1 MKLKTILKI
10 TNGKIINNASD
21 KVKIRKIQ
29 IDSRKV
35 KKNDLFIAII
45 GENKDGHDYINDA
58 IKLGAN
64 AIICEKDLNIETNI
78 PIIKVTSTV
87 KTLGSLALANR
98 VKNKSIPLIAI
109 TGSCGKTTT
118 KELISLILSKKYNV
132 LKNEGS
138 LNNHLGLPM
147 TLLDLNDRYDVAVL
161 EMGMNHENEISY
173 LSNIA
178 LPNYGIITNIGSS
191 HIGNLGSKKNILKA
205 KMEITNGI
213 SNGTLIVN
221 GEDKYLKKVKY
232 KNIIKVKND
241 AYDLN
246 YEFNKTTFKL
256 NIDNKEYSFNF
267 NVPGKHLIMD
277 ILIAI
282 KVGILFNVEIKDI
295 ISSIYE
301 YRSINGRLNIIEKE
315 ELTIIDDA
323 YNSSFESLIGSLSLL
338 NKETHNIVIL
348 GDILELGNKSYKIH
362 KKINK
367 KLKKFPIEHLLLI
380 GEYTKVING
389 IHFEDLDSLLS
400 YLYKILEP
408 NSVVLIKG
416 SSKMNLKYIVD
427 DLVIKKSRN

>member
-10 TNGKIINNASD
+10 TNGKIINNVDA
-21 KVKIRKIQ
+21 KEKIRKIQ

-35 KKNDLFIAII
+35 KKNDLFIAIV
-45 GENKDGHDYINDA
+45 GKNKDGHDYINDA
-58 IKLGAN
+58 IKAGAN
-64 AIICEKDLNIETNI
+64 AIICEKNINIETDI
-78 PIIKVTSTV
+78 PIIKVTSTINA
-87 KTLGSLALANR
+87 LGSLALANR
-98 VKNKSIPLIAI
+98 IKNKNIPLIAI

-147 TLLDLNDRYDVAVL
+147 TLLDLNDKYDVAVL

-205 KMEITNGI
+205 KMEITDGI
-213 SNGTLIVN
+213 SNGILIVN

-241 AYDLN
+241 AYDLS
-246 YEFNKTTFKL
+246 YEFSQTTFKL
-256 NIDNKEYSFNF
+256 NIDNKEYSIKF

-277 ILIAI
+277 VLLAI
-282 KVGILFNVEIKDI
+282 KVGLLFNVEVEDI
-295 ISSIYE
+295 ISSIDE
-301 YRSINGRLNIIEKE
+301 YRAVNGRLNIILKD

-323 YNSSFESLIGSLSLL
+323 YNSSFESLMGSLSLL
-338 NKETHNIVIL
+338 NKKTHNIVIL
-348 GDILELGNKSYKIH
+348 GDILELGDKSYKIH

-367 KLKKFPIEHLLLI
+367 KIKKIPIEHLLLI

-389 IHFEDLDSLLS
+389 IHFDDLDSLLN
-400 YLYKILEP
+400 YLYKILRP
-408 NSVVLIKG
+408 DSLILIKG
-416 SSKMNLKYIVD
+416 SAKMNLKYIVD
-427 DLVIKKSRN
+427 DLKKPR

>member
-10 TNGKIINNASD
+10 TNGKIINNVDA
-21 KVKIRKIQ
+21 KEKIRKIQ

-35 KKNDLFIAII
+35 KKNDLFIAIV
-45 GENKDGHDYINDA
+45 GKNKDGHDYINDA
-58 IKLGAN
+58 IKAGAN
-64 AIICEKDLNIETNI
+64 AIICEKNINIETNI
-78 PIIKVTSTV
+78 PIIKVPSTINA
-87 KTLGSLALANR
+87 LGSLALANR
-98 VKNKSIPLIAI
+98 IKNKNIPLIAI

-147 TLLDLNDRYDVAVL
+147 TLLDLNDKYDVAVL

-205 KMEITNGI
+205 KMEITDGI
-213 SNGTLIVN
+213 SNGILIVN

-241 AYDLN
+241 AYDLS
-246 YEFNKTTFKL
+246 YEFSQTTFKL
-256 NIDNKEYSFNF
+256 NIDNKEYSIKF

-277 ILIAI
+277 VLLAI
-282 KVGILFNVEIKDI
+282 KVGLLFNVEVEDI
-295 ISSIYE
+295 ISSIDE
-301 YRSINGRLNIIEKE
+301 YRAVNGRLNIILKD

-323 YNSSFESLIGSLSLL
+323 YNSSFESLMGSLSLL
-338 NKETHNIVIL
+338 NKKTHNIVIL
-348 GDILELGNKSYKIH
+348 GDILELGDKSYKIH

-367 KLKKFPIEHLLLI
+367 KIKKIPIEHLLLI

-389 IHFEDLDSLLS
+389 IHFDDLDPLLN
-400 YLYKILEP
+400 YLYKILRP
-408 NSVVLIKG
+408 DSLILIKG
-416 SSKMNLKYIVD
+416 SAKMNLKYIINQR
-427 DLVIKKSRN
+427 LKQ

>member
-10 TNGKIINNASD
+10 TNGKIINNVDA
-21 KVKIRKIQ
+21 KEKIRKIQ

-35 KKNDLFIAII
+35 KKNDLFIAIV
-45 GENKDGHDYINDA
+45 GKNKDGHDYINDA
-58 IKLGAN
+58 IKAGAN
-64 AIICEKDLNIETNI
+64 AIICEKNINIETNI
-78 PIIKVTSTV
+78 PIIKVPSTINA
-87 KTLGSLALANR
+87 LGSLALANR
-98 VKNKSIPLIAI
+98 IKNKNIPLIAI

-147 TLLDLNDRYDVAVL
+147 TLLDLNDKYDVAVL

-205 KMEITNGI
+205 KMEITDGI
-213 SNGTLIVN
+213 SNGILIVN

-241 AYDLN
+241 AYDLS
-246 YEFNKTTFKL
+246 YEFSQTTFKL
-256 NIDNKEYSFNF
+256 NIDNKEYSIKF

-277 ILIAI
+277 VLLAI
-282 KVGILFNVEIKDI
+282 KVGLLFNVEVEDI
-295 ISSIYE
+295 ISSIDE
-301 YRSINGRLNIIEKE
+301 YRAVNGRLNIILKD

-323 YNSSFESLIGSLSLL
+323 YNSSFESLMGSLSLL
-338 NKETHNIVIL
+338 NKKTHNIVIL
-348 GDILELGNKSYKIH
+348 GDILELGDKSYKIH

-367 KLKKFPIEHLLLI
+367 KIKKIPIEHLLLI

-389 IHFEDLDSLLS
+389 IHFDDLDPLLN
-400 YLYKILEP
+400 YLYKILRP
-408 NSVVLIKG
+408 DSLILIKG
-416 SSKMNLKYIVD
+416 SAKMNLKYIVD
-427 DLVIKKSRN
+427 DLKKPR

>member
-10 TNGKIINNASD
+10 TNGKIINNVDA
-21 KVKIRKIQ
+21 KEKIRKIQ

-35 KKNDLFIAII
+35 KKNDLFIAIV
-45 GENKDGHDYINDA
+45 GKNKDGHDYINDA
-58 IKLGAN
+58 IKAGAN
-64 AIICEKDLNIETNI
+64 AIICEKNINIETNI
-78 PIIKVTSTV
+78 PIIKVTSTINA
-87 KTLGSLALANR
+87 LGSLALANR
-98 VKNKSIPLIAI
+98 IKNKNIPLIAI

-147 TLLDLNDRYDVAVL
+147 TLLDLNDKYDVAVL

-205 KMEITNGI
+205 KMEITDGI
-213 SNGTLIVN
+213 SNGILIVN

-241 AYDLN
+241 AYDLS
-246 YEFNKTTFKL
+246 YEFSQTTFKL
-256 NIDNKEYSFNF
+256 NIDNKEYSIKF

-277 ILIAI
+277 VLLAI
-282 KVGILFNVEIKDI
+282 KVGLLFNVEVEDI
-295 ISSIYE
+295 ISSIDE
-301 YRSINGRLNIIEKE
+301 YRAVNGRLNIILKD

-323 YNSSFESLIGSLSLL
+323 YNSSFESLMGSLSLL
-338 NKETHNIVIL
+338 NKKTHNIVIL
-348 GDILELGNKSYKIH
+348 GDILELGDKSYKIH

-367 KLKKFPIEHLLLI
+367 KIKKFLIEHLLLI

-389 IHFEDLDSLLS
+389 IHWPFPIYAACLFKDFR
-400 YLYKILEP
+400 
-408 NSVVLIKG
+408 
-416 SSKMNLKYIVD
+416 
-427 DLVIKKSRN
+427 SRT

>member
-10 TNGKIINNASD
+10 TNGKIINNVDA
-21 KVKIRKIQ
+21 KEKIRKIQ

-35 KKNDLFIAII
+35 KKNDLFIAIV
-45 GENKDGHDYINDA
+45 GKNKDGHDYINDA
-58 IKLGAN
+58 IKAGAN
-64 AIICEKDLNIETNI
+64 AIICEKNINIETNI
-78 PIIKVTSTV
+78 PIIKVTSTINA
-87 KTLGSLALANR
+87 LGSLALANR
-98 VKNKSIPLIAI
+98 IKNKNITLIAI

-147 TLLDLNDRYDVAVL
+147 TLLDLNDKYDVAVL

-205 KMEITNGI
+205 KMEITDGI
-213 SNGTLIVN
+213 SNGILIVN

-246 YEFNKTTFKL
+246 YEFSQTTFKL
-256 NIDNKEYSFNF
+256 NIDNKEYSIKF

-277 ILIAI
+277 VLLAI
-282 KVGILFNVEIKDI
+282 KVGLLFNVEVEDI
-295 ISSIYE
+295 ISSIDE
-301 YRSINGRLNIIEKE
+301 YRAVNGRLNIILKD

-323 YNSSFESLIGSLSLL
+323 YNSSFESLMGSLSLL
-338 NKETHNIVIL
+338 NKKTHNIVIL
-348 GDILELGNKSYKIH
+348 GDILELGDKSYKIH

-367 KLKKFPIEHLLLI
+367 KIKKIPIEHLLLI

-389 IHFEDLDSLLS
+389 IHFDDLDSLLN
-400 YLYKILEP
+400 YLYKILRP
-408 NSVVLIKG
+408 DSLILIKG
-416 SSKMNLKYIVD
+416 SAKMNLKYIVD
-427 DLVIKKSRN
+427 DLKKPR

>member
-10 TNGKIINNASD
+10 TNGKIINNVDA
-21 KVKIRKIQ
+21 KEKIRKIQ

-35 KKNDLFIAII
+35 KKNDLFIAIV
-45 GENKDGHDYINDA
+45 GKNKDGHDYINDA
-58 IKLGAN
+58 IKAGAN
-64 AIICEKDLNIETNI
+64 AIICEKNINIETNI
-78 PIIKVTSTV
+78 PIIKVTSTINA
-87 KTLGSLALANR
+87 LGSLALANR
-98 VKNKSIPLIAI
+98 IKNKNIPLIAI

-147 TLLDLNDRYDVAVL
+147 TLLDLNDKYDVAVL

-205 KMEITNGI
+205 KMEITDGI
-213 SNGTLIVN
+213 SNGILIVN

-241 AYDLN
+241 AYDLS
-246 YEFNKTTFKL
+246 YEFSQTTFKL
-256 NIDNKEYSFNF
+256 NIDNKEYSIKF

-277 ILIAI
+277 VLLAI
-282 KVGILFNVEIKDI
+282 KVGLLFNVEVEDI
-295 ISSIYE
+295 ISSIDE
-301 YRSINGRLNIIEKE
+301 YRAVNGRLNIILKD

-323 YNSSFESLIGSLSLL
+323 YNSSFESLMGSLSLL
-338 NKETHNIVIL
+338 NKKTHNIVIL
-348 GDILELGNKSYKIH
+348 GDILELGDKSYKIH

-367 KLKKFPIEHLLLI
+367 KIKKIPIEHLLLI

-389 IHFEDLDSLLS
+389 IHFDDLDSLLN
-400 YLYKILEP
+400 YLYKILRP
-408 NSVVLIKG
+408 DSFILIKG
-416 SSKMNLKYIVD
+416 SAKMNLKYIVD
-427 DLVIKKSRN
+427 DLKKPR

>member
-10 TNGKIINNASD
+10 TNGKIINNVDA
-21 KVKIRKIQ
+21 KEKIRKIQ

-35 KKNDLFIAII
+35 KKNDLFIAIV
-45 GENKDGHDYINDA
+45 GKNKDGHDYINDA
-58 IKLGAN
+58 IKAGAN
-64 AIICEKDLNIETNI
+64 AIICEKNINIETYI
-78 PIIKVTSTV
+78 PIIKVTSTINA
-87 KTLGSLALANR
+87 LGSLALANR
-98 VKNKSIPLIAI
+98 IKNKNIPLIAI

-147 TLLDLNDRYDVAVL
+147 TLLDLNDKYDVAVL

-205 KMEITNGI
+205 KMEITDGI
-213 SNGTLIVN
+213 SNGILIVN

-241 AYDLN
+241 AYDLS
-246 YEFNKTTFKL
+246 YEFSQTIFKL
-256 NIDNKEYSFNF
+256 NIDNKEYSIKF

-277 ILIAI
+277 VLLAI
-282 KVGILFNVEIKDI
+282 KVGLLFNVEVEDI
-295 ISSIYE
+295 ISSIDE
-301 YRSINGRLNIIEKE
+301 YRAVNGRLNIILKD

-323 YNSSFESLIGSLSLL
+323 YNSSFESLMGSLSLL
-338 NKETHNIVIL
+338 NKKTHNIVIL
-348 GDILELGNKSYKIH
+348 GDILELGDKSYKIH

-367 KLKKFPIEHLLLI
+367 KIKKIPIEHLLLI

-389 IHFEDLDSLLS
+389 IHFDDLDSLLN
-400 YLYKILEP
+400 YLYKILRP
-408 NSVVLIKG
+408 DSLILIKG
-416 SSKMNLKYIVD
+416 SAKMNLKYIVD
-427 DLVIKKSRN
+427 DLKKPR

>member
-10 TNGKIINNASD
+10 TNGKIINNVDA
-21 KVKIRKIQ
+21 KEKIRKIQ

-35 KKNDLFIAII
+35 KKNDLFIAIV
-45 GENKDGHDYINDA
+45 GKNKDGHDYINDA
-58 IKLGAN
+58 IKAGAN
-64 AIICEKDLNIETNI
+64 AIICEKNINIETNI
-78 PIIKVTSTV
+78 PIIKVTSTINA
-87 KTLGSLALANR
+87 LGSLALANR
-98 VKNKSIPLIAI
+98 IKNKNIPLIAI

-147 TLLDLNDRYDVAVL
+147 TLLDLNDKYDVAVL

-205 KMEITNGI
+205 KMEITDGI
-213 SNGTLIVN
+213 SNGILIVN

-241 AYDLN
+241 AYDLS
-246 YEFNKTTFKL
+246 YEFSQTTFKL
-256 NIDNKEYSFNF
+256 NIDNKEYSIKF

-277 ILIAI
+277 VLLAI
-282 KVGILFNVEIKDI
+282 KVGLLFNVEVEDI
-295 ISSIYE
+295 ISSIDE
-301 YRSINGRLNIIEKE
+301 YRAVNGRLNIILKD

-323 YNSSFESLIGSLSLL
+323 YNSSFESLMGSLSLL
-338 NKETHNIVIL
+338 NKKTHNIVIL
-348 GDILELGNKSYKIH
+348 GDILELGDKSYKIH

-367 KLKKFPIEHLLLI
+367 KIKKIPIEHLLLI

-389 IHFEDLDSLLS
+389 IHFDDLDSLLN
-400 YLYKILEP
+400 YLYKILRP
-408 NSVVLIKG
+408 YSLILIKG
-416 SSKMNLKYIVD
+416 SAKMNLKYIVD
-427 DLVIKKSRN
+427 DLKKPR